1 MPGSGG
7 SVSDA
12 PIEKTVDG
20 QHHQLAYITPVEAQS
35 LVDQGGKP
43 TMTNEGIMAY
53 PGHHGQSGESMGV
66 SQGSSSNSG
75 SGGDGPPGGG
85 DPGMTYTAP
94 TSQPSG
100 GDQDED
106 ASGLVGHVEYAP
118 VHSIENIHGEFDDPG
133 SASYDPTYDATEQAI
148 ATKKSAMGSGKYAGD
163 YKWNPTTQKMDRYP
177 DFTFKEHWE
186 NAPDAIKWSPTLRL
200 LYATGKNISEWS
212 KRNSWSWDTNTGTIK
227 DNSGNSVRE
236 RDLMNAAAPEAP
248 GLIGETTVP
257 DSQAA
262 KWYANLGNNTS
273 TAFSFST
280 AYADAK
286 AKQQTILGNPSAIR
300 QLAVNESPFYNW
312 LKENSLN
319 KGIL

>member
-66 SQGSSSNSG
+66 SQGPSHGPRNGPNRGDHHPPSPPERSPVQSSS
-75 SGGDGPPGGG
+75 D
-85 DPGMTYTAP
+85 
-94 TSQPSG
+94 
-100 GDQDED
+100 DQDED

-133 SASYDPTYDATEQAI
+133 SASYDPTYDAREQAI
-148 ATKKSAMGSGKYAGD
+148 ATKKSAMGSGEYAGD

-248 GLIGETTVP
+248 GLIGETTLP

>member
-118 VHSIENIHGEFDDPG
+118 IHSIENIHGEFDDPG
-133 SASYDPTYDATEQAI
+133 SASYDPTYHATEQAI
-148 ATKKSAMGSGKYAGD
+148 ATKKSALGSGKYAGD

-177 DFTFKEHWE
+177 DIHFKEHE
-186 NAPDAIKWSPTLRL
+186 KNATDAINWQPTLRSV
-200 LYATGKNISEWS
+200 YQAGKNE
-212 KRNSWSWDTNTGTIK
+212 
-227 DNSGNSVRE
+227 
-236 RDLMNAAAPEAP
+236 
-248 GLIGETTVP
+248 GE
-257 DSQAA
+257 
-262 KWYANLGNNTS
+262 
-273 TAFSFST
+273 
-280 AYADAK
+280 
-286 AKQQTILGNPSAIR
+286 
-300 QLAVNESPFYNW
+300 
-312 LKENSLN
+312 
-319 KGIL
+319 

>member
-1 MPGSGG
+1 MPSSGG

-133 SASYDPTYDATEQAI
+133 SASYDPTYDAREQAI
-148 ATKKSAMGSGKYAGD
+148 ATKKSAMGSGEYAGD

-262 KWYANLGNNTS
+262 QWYANLGNNTS

>member
-94 TSQPSG
+94 VTTGGPPGG
-100 GDQDED
+100 GDPKMFYNPDYDED
-106 ASGLVGHVEYAP
+106 
-118 VHSIENIHGEFDDPG
+118 PG
-133 SASYDPTYDATEQAI
+133 TKVTTIPEEKSLYDKFRDRSYQFGINRHFVNAL
-148 ATKKSAMGSGKYAGD
+148 KNMGAFGK
-163 YKWNPTTQKMDRYP
+163 
-177 DFTFKEHWE
+177 
-186 NAPDAIKWSPTLRL
+186 
-200 LYATGKNISEWS
+200 
-212 KRNSWSWDTNTGTIK
+212 
-227 DNSGNSVRE
+227 
-236 RDLMNAAAPEAP
+236 P
-248 GLIGETTVP
+248 GFRGF
-257 DSQAA
+257 
-262 KWYANLGNNTS
+262 AN
-273 TAFSFST
+273 
-280 AYADAK
+280 
-286 AKQQTILGNPSAIR
+286 
-300 QLAVNESPFYNW
+300 
-312 LKENSLN
+312 
-319 KGIL
+319 